1 MPFFTV
7 SNWLKS
13 PNDRDII
20 KRWTPDRGT
29 TETAEAT
36 DAAPDYRIELPPLSS
51 PDDPAAEPIT
61 WDFLA
66 IGDTGDA
73 DSAGPEDSPQ
83 DAVGR
88 EMGRD
93 AAAPVGKGSARLVV
107 HTGDVIYMA
116 GERRLYD
123 RNFRRPYGPFLA
135 QGSTVDD
142 MVFRLPF
149 LPVPGNHDYYDL
161 GSWTKWL
168 YRVPLLG
175 RGLKALAHKIFAF
188 GVPEGGS
195 DMGRAYME
203 AFVDLSPEARETPGP
218 LPYRPGERTK
228 IPNRY
233 YQYSV
238 GGVDFFAVD
247 SNTLDAP
254 APETVDAAQVRRD
267 AATHIAALEKKAAAV
282 DTLLRREQRARDLQQ
297 AAFRQRIGSDAIRR
311 TALGE
316 QANQVTQFLAGLG
329 ATLAGKDTKRLA
341 DRAELTAR
349 HWTDAAADLSRADSV
364 ENADA
369 ALRHLDEVSDDVC
382 ALLGEVEFVLADLP
396 KGDPRRDELLQER
409 DALERSQ
416 TEWATATG
424 LNTDVDARLHRLSE
438 EALDVQRELA
448 QEKRRQRYRP
458 EDHDRAQLEWLDRA
472 LTESERD
479 RPNAWRIVYLH
490 HPLYT
495 SINNR
500 CERPDVQGVRANVLP
515 VLQRHDVHVV
525 LAGHSHAFEW
535 IRSDAMPNA
544 GLFVTGGGGQIS
556 LRPSLLDPKRLP
568 RLRGYYASLRAAGA
582 RECVMAGYGPAATSD
597 GDAGLLY
604 HYLRVTVTPETI
616 TVRPVG
622 VRRLGDRTYRRE
634 EPMPVFHAPHLPV
647 SRPRWEVQTLSEVVV
662 RRDSPPRAQWI

>member
-1 MPFFTV
+1 MRLFSV

-20 KRWTPDRGT
+20 KRWTPDNGAGKT
-29 TETAEAT
+29 SEAGNPIS
-36 DAAPDYRIELPPLSS
+36 AFRLELPPLSPGES
-51 PDDPAAEPIT
+51 EPDT

-66 IGDTGDA
+66 VGDTGDA

-93 AAAPVGKGSARLVV
+93 AAAPVGNGSARLVV

-123 RNFRRPYGPFLA
+123 RNFRRPYGPFLTP
-135 QGSTVDD
+135 GSTVDNLI
-142 MVFRLPF
+142 FRLPF

-161 GSWTKWL
+161 GSWATWL
-168 YRVPLLG
+168 FRVPLLG
-175 RGLKALAHKIFAF
+175 RGLRALAHKIFAF

-203 AFVDLSPEARETPGP
+203 AFVDLSTDARAATATP
-218 LPYRPGERTK
+218 LTYQLGEHTK

-254 APETVDAAQVRRD
+254 APETVDPAQVRRD
-267 AATHIAALEKKAAAV
+267 AGAHIAALEKKAAAL
-282 DTLLRREQRARDLQQ
+282 DRLLRRDQRIRDAQQ
-297 AAFRQRIGSDAIRR
+297 AALRQQLSTDTNRRNALSD
-311 TALGE
+311 
-316 QANQVTQFLAGLG
+316 QANQVAQYLVGLG
-329 ATLAGKDTKRLA
+329 AALTDKKARRLA
-341 DRAELTAR
+341 DRADVTAR
-349 HWTDAAADLSRADSV
+349 HWADGAADLRQTDSAD
-364 ENADA
+364 DA
-369 ALRHLDEVSDDVC
+369 EIALRHLDEASDDVC
-382 ALLGEVEFVLADLP
+382 ALLSEVEFVLADLE
-396 KGDPRRDELLQER
+396 KADPTRNNILAQR

-424 LNTDVDARLHRLSE
+424 LNTDVDTHLHQLSE

-472 LTESERD
+472 LTASEQE

-495 SINNR
+495 TINNR
-500 CERPDVQGVRANVLP
+500 CERADVQGVRANLLP
-515 VLQRHDVHVV
+515 ILQKHNVHVV

-535 IRSDAMPNA
+535 IRSSALPNA

-556 LRPSLLDPKRLP
+556 LRPSLLEPRRLP
-568 RLRGYYASLRAAGA
+568 RLRGYYGSLRAAGA
-582 RECVMAGYGPAATSD
+582 QECMMAGYGPTAGDGSD
-597 GDAGLLY
+597 GLLY
-604 HYLRVTVTPETI
+604 HYLRVSVTPETI

-622 VRRLGDRTYRRE
+622 VRRLSDRSYRRE

-647 SRPRWEVQTLSEVVV
+647 SRPPWEVQTLSAIVV
-662 RRDSPPRAQWI
+662 RRAAPPRVLWE